1 MDSEGIFHLRTKIRT
16 ELGDFGISA
25 TLPSSHPVVML
36 VLWAQKRRVMSVR
49 GFKSFKRGSGYS
61 KAGKPSEAFSPNVL
75 RAGDMVLDI
84 STIPPALPEPRVR
97 DAAVFETTGFDMAG
111 LN

>member
-1 MDSEGIFHLRTKIRT
+1 MDSEGIIHLRTKIRT

-25 TLPSSHPVVML
+25 ILPSSHPVVML
-36 VLWAQKRRVMSVR
+36 VLWAQKRCVMSECGDSSLLR
-49 GFKSFKRGSGYS
+49 GVLDTRRQENHPRHSHRM
-61 KAGKPSEAFSPNVL
+61 L

-84 STIPPALPEPRVR
+84 STIPPALPEPRVW